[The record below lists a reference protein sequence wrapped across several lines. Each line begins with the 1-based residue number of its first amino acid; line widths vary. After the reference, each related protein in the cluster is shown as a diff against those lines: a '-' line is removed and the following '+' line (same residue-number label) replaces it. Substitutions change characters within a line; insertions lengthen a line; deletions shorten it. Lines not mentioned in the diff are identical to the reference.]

1 MQAEARTTKQ
11 SIHFTQKVYFANRC
25 SSDARSDGKTKQT
38 IFQKQASQKSL
49 ILTRTSYLIV
59 KEQPH
64 CCGSRA
70 PCGTR

>member
-1 MQAEARTTKQ
+1 MPAQTERPK
-11 SIHFTQKVYFANRC
+11 
-25 SSDARSDGKTKQT
+25 T

-64 CCGSRA
+64 RCGSRSS
-70 PCGTR
+70 CDQS